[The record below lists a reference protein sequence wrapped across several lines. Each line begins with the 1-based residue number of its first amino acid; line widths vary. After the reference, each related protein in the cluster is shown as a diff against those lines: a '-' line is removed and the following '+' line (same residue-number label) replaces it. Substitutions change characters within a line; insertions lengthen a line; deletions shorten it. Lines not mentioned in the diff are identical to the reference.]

1 MLAAVLVA
9 CRTSQPPPPRVD
21 PAPAPR
27 PSPPTAASP
36 TASACNTLVV
46 FVDVAGTWIGA
57 PSDVRCF
64 GAGAPDSTWIR
75 AELARLAR
83 PLDAA
88 GCRPVIEIGASAGVT
103 YDRMIAAAD
112 GVRAAGYRDVDLVA
126 PASLSMTFDGAPRRP
141 ECLGTPDTTQ
151 RPQRPRP
158 APMPPLPFPAPP
170 EPGEPDRPMVVLR
183 RVEISTDAIVVDG
196 QRVVALDAIAS
207 AGPIAE
213 LAAAL
218 GPAKPDAHAVIL
230 SATRSTDASLV
241 HRAVE
246 TTKAAGYDQLAF
258 AVEVEAAR

>member
-9 CRTSQPPPPRVD
+9 CTTSQSSPPHVD
-21 PAPAPR
+21 PVPAPQ
-27 PSPPTAASP
+27 PSVPPVTPA
-36 TASACNTLVV
+36 TTSACNTLVV

-64 GAGAPDSTWIR
+64 AAGVPDASWIR

-88 GCRPVIEIGASAGVT
+88 GCRPVIELGASAGVT
-103 YDRMIAAAD
+103 YDHIITAAEGAR
-112 GVRAAGYRDVDLVA
+112 VAGYRDVDLVA
-126 PASLSMTFDGAPRRP
+126 PASLSMTFRDAPRHP
-141 ECLGTPDTTQ
+141 ECVGTPDTTERRQ
-151 RPQRPRP
+151 KPRP
-158 APMPPLPFPAPP
+158 APMPPLPYPGPP
-170 EPGEPDRPMVVLR
+170 EPGEPDRPMVLLR

-196 QRVVALDAIAS
+196 QRIVALDAIAD

-213 LAAAL
+213 LAEAL
-218 GPAKPDAHAVIL
+218 GPAKPDAHALVL
-230 SATRSTDASLV
+230 SAARSTDASLV

-246 TTKAAGYDQLAF
+246 TAKAAGYDQLGF